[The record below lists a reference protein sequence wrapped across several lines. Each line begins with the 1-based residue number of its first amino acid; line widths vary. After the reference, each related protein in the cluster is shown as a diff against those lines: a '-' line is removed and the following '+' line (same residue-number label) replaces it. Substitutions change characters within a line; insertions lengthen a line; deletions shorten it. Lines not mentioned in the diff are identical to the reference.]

1 MNRAP
6 ARIAFMQRWLIR
18 IAVAVACIAL
28 AYFDALA
35 FDLQSPA
42 SWYAI
47 LAFSP
52 LVGAGLGA
60 LFGRP
65 LRGALLALAIGS
77 FVLPYLLILIYGA
90 G

>member
-1 MNRAP
+1 
-6 ARIAFMQRWLIR
+6 MQRWPIR
-18 IAVAVACIAL
+18 VAVAVACIAL
-28 AYFDALA
+28 ACLDTLA

-65 LRGALLALAIGS
+65 LRGALL
-77 FVLPYLLILIYGA
+77 IYGA